1 MSITEQSGCDQVC
14 VCVCSQATLL
24 PRLIPGTRKHS
35 LTLPYVC
42 VCMQVQPDHYDLART
57 GMEPPA
63 ANVGLVEY
71 ERSISP
77 AGLGWQVGAAAC
89 IH

>member
-1 MSITEQSGCDQVC
+1 M
-14 VCVCSQATLL
+14 
-24 PRLIPGTRKHS
+24 
-35 LTLPYVC
+35 C